1 MMLCHIL
8 KVCLQPPINFLLLQE
23 SGSYLFSR
31 MQCCLS
37 ELMHVISAEQKEES
51 DDGHFVHQMD
61 LVLEILTSVK
71 VKEEFNEIMPQ
82 VKHVSDELLCQA
94 MAIAQVSIA
103 DDSSNITA
111 SCYKVRNFVHFVT
124 NKTR

>member
-1 MMLCHIL
+1 M
-8 KVCLQPPINFLLLQE
+8 
-23 SGSYLFSR
+23 R
-31 MQCCLS
+31 
-37 ELMHVISAEQKEES
+37 VISAEQKEES

-61 LVLEILTSVK
+61 LVLEILASVK
-71 VKEEFNEIMPQ
+71 VKEEFNEIIPQ
-82 VKHVSDELLCQA
+82 VKQVSDELLCQA

-111 SCYKVRNFVHFVT
+111 SCYKVRNFVNFVT

>member
-1 MMLCHIL
+1 M
-8 KVCLQPPINFLLLQE
+8 
-23 SGSYLFSR
+23 R
-31 MQCCLS
+31 
-37 ELMHVISAEQKEES
+37 VISAEQKEES

-61 LVLEILTSVK
+61 LVLEILAAVK
-71 VKEEFNEIMPQ
+71 VKEEFNEIIPQ
-82 VKHVSDELLCQA
+82 VKQVSDELLCQA

-111 SCYKVRNFVHFVT
+111 SCYKVRNFVNFVK

>member
-1 MMLCHIL
+1 
-8 KVCLQPPINFLLLQE
+8 
-23 SGSYLFSR
+23 
-31 MQCCLS
+31 
-37 ELMHVISAEQKEES
+37 MHVIGAEQKEER

-82 VKHVSDELLCQA
+82 VKHVLDELLCQA
-94 MAIAQVSIA
+94 MAIAQVLIA
-103 DDSSNITA
+103 NDSSNITA

>member
-1 MMLCHIL
+1 
-8 KVCLQPPINFLLLQE
+8 
-23 SGSYLFSR
+23 

-37 ELMHVISAEQKEES
+37 EMMCVISAEEKEES

-61 LVLEILTSVK
+61 LVLEILASIK
-71 VKEEFNEIMPQ
+71 VKEEFHEIMPQ
-82 VKHVSDELLCQA
+82 VKHVTDELLCQA

-111 SCYKVRNFVHFVT
+111 SCYKVRNFVNF
-124 NKTR
+124 